1 MMFTKV
7 LTDEQVKKFTDETGI
22 KATSMLLHKN
32 RKYYYVT
39 IIDESIKLRI
49 SKELANK
56 IFQNSTTS

>member
-1 MMFTKV
+1 MFTKI
-7 LTDEQVKKFTDETGI
+7 LSDEEIRKFNEETGI
-22 KATSMLLHKN
+22 KATKMLLHKN

-56 IFQNSTTS
+56 IFQNSTAS

>member
-1 MMFTKV
+1 MMFTKI
-7 LTDEQVKKFTDETGI
+7 LSDEEIRKFTNETGI

-32 RKYYYVT
+32 KKYYYIT

-49 SKELANK
+49 SKELVSK